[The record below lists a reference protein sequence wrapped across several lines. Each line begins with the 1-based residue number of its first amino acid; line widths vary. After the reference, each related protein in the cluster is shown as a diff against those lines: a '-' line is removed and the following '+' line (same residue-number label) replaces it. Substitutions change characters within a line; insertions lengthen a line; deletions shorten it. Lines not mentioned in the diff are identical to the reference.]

1 MKGRGSPTSGGGKVF
16 QAGDLPDVLKHG
28 SCDATG
34 GLNPASMARWAQ
46 QQTSEDLTVS
56 LPNIITTG
64 RVILVPVIFWL
75 LVTGQSQL
83 AFFAFLVAGLS
94 DAVDGYLA
102 NRFDWKTELGSYLDP
117 IADKLLVVSMFVAF
131 GVSGAL
137 PSWLVIA
144 VVSRDILIVAGVVL
158 AWLMH
163 RPFQMKPLGVSKA
176 NTAALVV
183 LVAVVLADQAFAL
196 GLDTLKILLIGLT
209 GALTF
214 ASLAAYLDL
223 WLRHM
228 SAADVP
234 GSRT

>member
-1 MKGRGSPTSGGGKVF
+1 VALVSTIPLGSAKGRATPKKPWLFPSRR
-16 QAGDLPDVLKHG
+16 AGFCPQFEDVI
-28 SCDATG
+28 
-34 GLNPASMARWAQ
+34 
-46 QQTSEDLTVS
+46 VS

-83 AFFAFLVAGLS
+83 AFYAFLVAGIS
-94 DAVDGYLA
+94 DAIDGYLA
-102 NRFDWKTELGSYLDP
+102 KRFDWQTELGSYLDP
-117 IADKLLVVSMFVAF
+117 IADKLLIVSVFIAL

-158 AWLMH
+158 AWLMD
-163 RPFQMKPLGVSKA
+163 RPFAMKPILVSKA
-176 NTAALVV
+176 NTAALVL
-183 LVAVVLADQAFAL
+183 LVGVVLADQAFAL
-196 GLDTLKILLIGLT
+196 GWENLRFVLVGLT

-214 ASLAAYLDL
+214 ASLAAYLDM

-228 SAADVP
+228 SAADSPDP
-234 GSRT
+234 GKGA

>member
-1 MKGRGSPTSGGGKVF
+1 MKPWLFPSRRAVF
-16 QAGDLPDVLKHG
+16 CPQFEDVI
-28 SCDATG
+28 
-34 GLNPASMARWAQ
+34 
-46 QQTSEDLTVS
+46 VS

-83 AFFAFLVAGLS
+83 AFYAFLVAGIS
-94 DAVDGYLA
+94 DAIDGYLA
-102 NRFDWKTELGSYLDP
+102 KRFDWQTELGSYLDP
-117 IADKLLVVSMFVAF
+117 IADKLLIVSVFIAL

-158 AWLMH
+158 AWLMD
-163 RPFQMKPLGVSKA
+163 RPFAMKPILVSKA
-176 NTAALVV
+176 NTAALVL
-183 LVAVVLADQAFAL
+183 LVGVVLADQAFAL
-196 GLDTLKILLIGLT
+196 GWENLRLVLVGLT

-214 ASLAAYLDL
+214 ASLAAYLDM

-228 SAADVP
+228 SATDSADP
-234 GSRT
+234 GKGA

>member
-1 MKGRGSPTSGGGKVF
+1 
-16 QAGDLPDVLKHG
+16 
-28 SCDATG
+28 
-34 GLNPASMARWAQ
+34 
-46 QQTSEDLTVS
+46 VS

-83 AFFAFLVAGLS
+83 AFYAFIVAGLS

-102 NRFDWKTELGSYLDP
+102 KRFDWQTELGSYLDP
-117 IADKLLVVSMFVAF
+117 IADKLLVVSMFIAF

-144 VVSRDILIVAGVVL
+144 VVSRDILIVAGVIL

-163 RPFQMKPLGVSKA
+163 RPFKMHPLGVSKA

-183 LVAVVLADQAFAL
+183 LVAVVLADQAFNL

-234 GSRT
+234 GSKT

>member
-1 MKGRGSPTSGGGKVF
+1 MPSPICLR
-16 QAGDLPDVLKHG
+16 AGTPVRPAPPPTDRLPKPQPK
-28 SCDATG
+28 T
-34 GLNPASMARWAQ
+34 P
-46 QQTSEDLTVS
+46 TVS

-83 AFFAFLVAGLS
+83 AFYAFLIAGLS

-117 IADKLLVVSMFVAF
+117 IADKLLFVSIFVAL
-131 GVSGAL
+131 GVSDAL

-158 AWLMH
+158 AWLMD
-163 RPFQMKPLGVSKA
+163 RPFEMKPLPVSKA
-176 NTAALVV
+176 HTAALVV

-196 GLDTLKILLIGLT
+196 GLDMLKMVLIGVT
-209 GALTF
+209 GTLTF
-214 ASLAAYLDL
+214 ASLAAYLDM

-228 SAADVP
+228 SAADAP
-234 GSRT
+234 GSGKTP

>member
-1 MKGRGSPTSGGGKVF
+1 M
-16 QAGDLPDVLKHG
+16 
-28 SCDATG
+28 
-34 GLNPASMARWAQ
+34 
-46 QQTSEDLTVS
+46 S

-83 AFFAFLVAGLS
+83 AFYAFLLAGLS
-94 DAVDGYLA
+94 DAIDGYLA
-102 NRFDWKTELGSYLDP
+102 NRFNWQTELGAYLDP
-117 IADKLLVVSMFVAF
+117 IADKLLIVSIFIAF

-158 AWLMH
+158 AWLLD
-163 RPFQMKPLGVSKA
+163 RPFNIKPIGVSKA

-183 LVAVVLADQAFAL
+183 LVAVVLADQAFTL
-196 GLDTLKILLIGLT
+196 GLDTLKIVLIGLT

-214 ASLAAYLDL
+214 ASLAAYLDM

-228 SAADVP
+228 SAADQP
-234 GSRT
+234 TGPRKGS

>member
-1 MKGRGSPTSGGGKVF
+1 MAVVNLPAAPPVRLRLQVRRGTRLAETRRPSIVHIE
-16 QAGDLPDVLKHG
+16 DLAK
-28 SCDATG
+28 
-34 GLNPASMARWAQ
+34 
-46 QQTSEDLTVS
+46 DLTVS

-75 LVTGQSQL
+75 LITGQSQL

-102 NRFDWKTELGSYLDP
+102 TRFNWQTELGSYLDP
-117 IADKLLVVSMFVAF
+117 IADKLLFVSMFVAF

-137 PSWLVIA
+137 PAWLVIA

-158 AWLMH
+158 AWLMD
-163 RPFQMKPLGVSKA
+163 RPFKMQPLGVSKA

-214 ASLAAYLDL
+214 ASLAAYLDM

-228 SAADVP
+228 SAELP
-234 GSRT
+234 GPDRPGPDRKA

>member
-1 MKGRGSPTSGGGKVF
+1 MAAVAALLAREPAKD
-16 QAGDLPDVLKHG
+16 QLPAKTTTNRHRPVSNIGAK
-28 SCDATG
+28 S
-34 GLNPASMARWAQ
+34 N
-46 QQTSEDLTVS
+46 TVS

-83 AFFAFLVAGLS
+83 AFYAFIVAGLS

-117 IADKLLVVSMFVAF
+117 IADKLLVVSMFIAF

-144 VVSRDILIVAGVVL
+144 VVSRDILIVAGVIL

-163 RPFQMKPLGVSKA
+163 RPFKMHPLGVSKA

-183 LVAVVLADQAFAL
+183 LE
-196 GLDTLKILLIGLT
+196 TLKILLIGLT

-234 GSRT
+234 GSKT

>member
-1 MKGRGSPTSGGGKVF
+1 MGLP
-16 QAGDLPDVLKHG
+16 DLPNRG
-28 SCDATG
+28 SCDAPSDFK
-34 GLNPASMARWAQ
+34 LADLALWAQ
-46 QQTSEDLTVS
+46 QRSSKVLTVS

-83 AFFAFLVAGLS
+83 AFYTFLVAALS

-117 IADKLLVVSMFVAF
+117 IADKLLVVSIFVAF

-183 LVAVVLADQAFAL
+183 LVAVVLADQAFSL

>member
-1 MKGRGSPTSGGGKVF
+1 M
-16 QAGDLPDVLKHG
+16 
-28 SCDATG
+28 
-34 GLNPASMARWAQ
+34 
-46 QQTSEDLTVS
+46 S

-83 AFFAFLVAGLS
+83 AFYAFLVAGFS
-94 DAVDGYLA
+94 DAIDGYLA

-117 IADKLLVVSMFVAF
+117 IADKLLFVSIFVAL

-158 AWLMH
+158 AWLMD
-163 RPFQMKPLGVSKA
+163 RPFEMKPLPVSKA
-176 NTAALVV
+176 HTAALVV

-196 GLDTLKILLIGLT
+196 GLDMLKMVLIGVT
-209 GALTF
+209 GTLTF
-214 ASLAAYLDL
+214 ASLAAYLHM

-228 SAADVP
+228 SAADAP
-234 GSRT
+234 GSGKTP

>member
-1 MKGRGSPTSGGGKVF
+1 
-16 QAGDLPDVLKHG
+16 
-28 SCDATG
+28 
-34 GLNPASMARWAQ
+34 
-46 QQTSEDLTVS
+46 VS

-83 AFFAFLVAGLS
+83 AFYAFLVAGLS

-102 NRFDWKTELGSYLDP
+102 TRFDWKTELGSYLDP
-117 IADKLLVVSMFVAF
+117 IADKLLFVSMFVAF

-137 PSWLVIA
+137 PLWLVIA

-158 AWLMH
+158 AWLMD
-163 RPFQMKPLGVSKA
+163 RPFKMKPLGVSKA
-176 NTAALVV
+176 HTAALVV
-183 LVAVVLADQAFAL
+183 LVAVVLADQAFSL

-228 SAADVP
+228 SATDVP
-234 GSRT
+234 GSRP

>member
-1 MKGRGSPTSGGGKVF
+1 M
-16 QAGDLPDVLKHG
+16 
-28 SCDATG
+28 
-34 GLNPASMARWAQ
+34 
-46 QQTSEDLTVS
+46 S

-117 IADKLLVVSMFVAF
+117 IADKLLVVSIFVAF

-144 VVSRDILIVAGVVL
+144 VVSRDMLIVAGVVL